1 MINKVKFTQ
10 MKDGDKE
17 DYDFLTEHEIAFSIG
32 TADRLLKA
40 LVELDESL
48 SGYQVTRLE
57 HSLQAATRA
66 WKDGA
71 DIDWIVSALLHDIG
85 DIYAPYNHD
94 EYAASI
100 LRPFV
105 REQCSWVVEKHG
117 DFQMLYYAHHVGGN
131 LDKRLAYKEHTYFED
146 CATFCERWDQAS
158 FDPAYASQPLEFF
171 KDIVREVFARSAYD
185 PEVLRAET
193 PTPVRYEVPVPS
205 AQVKSAVL
213 LAGLNTPGKTV
224 VIEQEATRD
233 HTERMLRGFGA
244 EISVQITDAG
254 REITLTGQPELQPQ
268 DITVPRD
275 PSSAAFPVC
284 AALITEG
291 SDVLVPNIGLNP
303 TRSGLFTTLREM
315 GADLEY
321 ENERIEGG
329 EPVADLRARF
339 SPNMRGIEVPPER
352 AASMIDEYPILS
364 VVAANAQGDTVMRD
378 VKELRIKAL
387 ELVEHGK
394 LSERGL
400 VAILGV

>member
-100 LRPFV
+100 LRPYV

-131 LDKRLAYKEHTYFED
+131 PDKRLAYKEHPYFED
-146 CATFCERWDQAS
+146 
-158 FDPAYASQPLEFF
+158 
-171 KDIVREVFARSAYD
+171 
-185 PEVLRAET
+185 
-193 PTPVRYEVPVPS
+193 
-205 AQVKSAVL
+205 
-213 LAGLNTPGKTV
+213 
-224 VIEQEATRD
+224 
-233 HTERMLRGFGA
+233 
-244 EISVQITDAG
+244 
-254 REITLTGQPELQPQ
+254 
-268 DITVPRD
+268 
-275 PSSAAFPVC
+275 
-284 AALITEG
+284 
-291 SDVLVPNIGLNP
+291 
-303 TRSGLFTTLREM
+303 
-315 GADLEY
+315 
-321 ENERIEGG
+321 
-329 EPVADLRARF
+329 
-339 SPNMRGIEVPPER
+339 
-352 AASMIDEYPILS
+352 
-364 VVAANAQGDTVMRD
+364 
-378 VKELRIKAL
+378 
-387 ELVEHGK
+387 
-394 LSERGL
+394 
-400 VAILGV
+400 